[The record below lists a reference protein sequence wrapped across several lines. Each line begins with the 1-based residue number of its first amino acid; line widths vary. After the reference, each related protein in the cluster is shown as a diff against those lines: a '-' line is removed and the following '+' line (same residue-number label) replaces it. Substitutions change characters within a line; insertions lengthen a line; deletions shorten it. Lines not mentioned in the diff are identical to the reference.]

1 MEKPYNDTMSHELK
15 KVPQCE
21 FCYAKKFE
29 YEPPSFCCSNGEV
42 VLMSTNVPNDLYE
55 LFTSQSALSVD
66 LRRHLRA
73 YNSIFSF
80 TSFGVRLDK
89 NLSNMKT
96 GIYTFR
102 AQGQVYHELPSLTLG
117 DNGPCYL
124 QLYFYDTDNELQN
137 RMRILKDAN
146 LEEPIVVK
154 LMEILSA
161 NPYEQ
166 FFRRLK
172 DIPVQESYEI
182 IIKNDVRLDQ
192 RVYNSP
198 SSDQVAA
205 VWIEGT
211 NSNTRSERDIIVTAH
226 SGRRHRVRHYFGCY
240 DPLQYLLLFPFGEIG
255 WHRNIKTRHQPYIV
269 QHVTCEEDIFEH
281 DIATRVEQ
289 ARRTKKVSCRQ
300 YYCYKLQIREKERS
314 ILLYAGRLLQQYV
327 VDMYIKLESTRLDY
341 YRTQQ
346 SHIRSELY
354 QGIVDSI
361 VAGESRGDKVGKRVV
376 LPASFIGGPRDMR
389 RRYFDAMCLVQR
401 FGKPDLFIT
410 MTCNPD
416 WKEIRDELKFGQL
429 PQDRPDLTARVFRA
443 KLYDVKQQL
452 FKRSIFGKVAAHVHV
467 IEFQKRG
474 LPHAHILLIFQSEF
488 KITNAEQ
495 YDKLVCAEIPSEN
508 ENPSLYRKVVKHMIH
523 GPCGDLNKKNA
534 CMKDGKCK
542 NLYPRKFVE
551 HTIQGKDSYPIYRRR
566 KDSQIVFVRNAM
578 LDNRWVV
585 PYNPYLLERYDC
597 HINVEIC
604 SGITAVKYLYKYIY
618 KGHDRVA
625 IHISNVDGGN
635 FVDEIKEYQD
645 ARWVSPQEAMWRL
658 YEFNLNEMYPSV
670 TNLQLHLPNKHTV
683 WYWEN
688 KNLEYIIHSEDIS
701 RTMLTEFFH
710 LNSIS
715 EISRDYLYR
724 EIPEHYVWNKQN
736 KCWSPRHHKAVI
748 GRVNAAN
755 PSEGERYYLRLLLNH
770 VRGPTSY
777 KDLLYVNGLQC
788 VTFKESAERRGLLE
802 SDNSIVECL
811 NDAVCFQIPMALR
824 RLFATLIVFCDPS
837 NVRKLWDDYF
847 EAMSEDFLPDPNSS
861 PDYQLMETLKSIENY
876 LMSMG
881 RNINDYDL
889 PNIDYA
895 NDSNSYDS
903 SREITNEMAIV
914 TPSDDYNAIVNLNN
928 EQENAYKTIL
938 ECIISNQPNIFFIDG
953 PEGTGKTYLYRALL
967 AKVRSEHGIAL
978 ATATFG
984 VASSLLP
991 GGRTSHSRFKI
1002 PIIADESTTCNISK
1016 QSSTAELLRKA
1027 KLIIWDEAPMAKR
1040 YAIEAVDRT
1049 LQDLLGNNLSFG
1061 GKVVV
1066 FGGDFRQV
1074 LPVLPRATRAEI
1086 IEASLVKS
1094 KLWKKMKKRLEKNMR
1109 ARNDQSF
1116 TEFLLRV
1123 GNGEEL
1129 TLLDNMIQLPK
1140 EIVINSII
1148 EENSENALIDAI
1160 FPYLQENS
1168 HLAEYITNR
1177 AILATRNDF
1186 VDKINGQLIERFP
1199 GESSTYYSFDK
1210 ANDDAET
1217 IFNMRNQCT
1226 FNTINSLDVLQRNWT
1241 IKVIVLRRG
1250 NVENYHN
1257 DKGSGQILKVI
1268 LMDEEGTQIQ
1278 AALFNDVV
1286 TIFKESLALHKTYI
1300 ISNGIVSRVNHK
1312 YRNVHKEFELK
1323 FDKTISGNDIGAL
1336 IMNSKSKAFDGAE
1349 KICLNKIIG
1358 KSKTAFMK
1366 TNYYFEATI
1375 QEIENEKKPWYDAC
1389 MECNKKVKLLNSGI
1403 VCTNCNIKNVKC
1415 VQRFVMR
1422 LKVTDTNAE
1431 AKITVFD
1438 DCQSLINCCL
1448 EDLLRLKNEEE
1459 ETNEFSDIVKRCEGK
1474 SFMFL
1479 VKIDNNNDELIRGLF
1494 VAQAVKKVGRDNDTT
1509 EELGTELNIDN
1520 DTTEELS
1527 TDNHPI
1533 AELRSPKRIKRS
1545 FQRKNIKIQNI
1556 DS

>member
-1 MEKPYNDTMSHELK
+1 
-15 KVPQCE
+15 
-21 FCYAKKFE
+21 
-29 YEPPSFCCSNGEV
+29 
-42 VLMSTNVPNDLYE
+42 
-55 LFTSQSALSVD
+55 
-66 LRRHLRA
+66 
-73 YNSIFSF
+73 
-80 TSFGVRLDK
+80 
-89 NLSNMKT
+89 
-96 GIYTFR
+96 
-102 AQGQVYHELPSLTLG
+102 
-117 DNGPCYL
+117 
-124 QLYFYDTDNELQN
+124 
-137 RMRILKDAN
+137 
-146 LEEPIVVK
+146 
-154 LMEILSA
+154 
-161 NPYEQ
+161 
-166 FFRRLK
+166 
-172 DIPVQESYEI
+172 
-182 IIKNDVRLDQ
+182 
-192 RVYNSP
+192 
-198 SSDQVAA
+198 
-205 VWIEGT
+205 
-211 NSNTRSERDIIVTAH
+211 
-226 SGRRHRVRHYFGCY
+226 
-240 DPLQYLLLFPFGEIG
+240 
-255 WHRNIKTRHQPYIV
+255 
-269 QHVTCEEDIFEH
+269 
-281 DIATRVEQ
+281 
-289 ARRTKKVSCRQ
+289 
-300 YYCYKLQIREKERS
+300 
-314 ILLYAGRLLQQYV
+314 
-327 VDMYIKLESTRLDY
+327 MYIKLESTRLDY

-376 LPASFIGGPRDMR
+376 LPASFIGCSRDMR

-401 FGKPDLFIT
+401 FEKPDLFIT

-443 KLYDVKQQL
+443 KLYDVNQQL
-452 FKRSIFGKVAAHVHV
+452 FKRSIFGKVAAHIHV

-495 YDKLVCAEIPSEN
+495 YDKLVCAEIPSKN

-542 NLYPRKFVE
+542 NLYPRKFVK

-566 KDSQIVFVRNAM
+566 KNGQIIFVRNAM

-585 PYNPYLLERYDC
+585 PYNPYLLEKYDC

-670 TNLQLHLPNKHTV
+670 TNLQLHLPNKHIF

-688 KNLEYIIHSEDIS
+688 KNLEYIVRSEDIS

-811 NDAVCFQIPMALR
+811 NDAMCFQIPMALR

-847 EAMSEDFLPDPNSS
+847 EAMSEDFLPDPNSL

-876 LMSMG
+876 LISMG
-881 RNINDYDL
+881 RSINDYDL

-953 PEGTGKTYLYRALL
+953 PRGTGKTYLYRALL

-978 ATATFG
+978 ATATSG

-991 GGRTSHSRFKI
+991 GGRIAHSRFKI

-1040 YAIEAVDRT
+1040 YAIEPVDRT

-1074 LPVLPRATRAEI
+1074 LPVLPRATRAET
-1086 IEASLVKS
+1086 IEAS
-1094 KLWKKMKKRLEKNMR
+1094 
-1109 ARNDQSF
+1109 
-1116 TEFLLRV
+1116 
-1123 GNGEEL
+1123 NGEEL

-1140 EIVINSII
+1140 EIVINSVI

-1160 FPYLQENS
+1160 FPSLQENS
-1168 HLAEYITNR
+1168 HLTEYITNR

-1186 VDKINGQLIERFP
+1186 VDKINDQLIERFP

-1268 LMDEEGTQIQ
+1268 LMDEE
-1278 AALFNDVV
+1278 
-1286 TIFKESLALHKTYI
+1286 
-1300 ISNGIVSRVNHK
+1300 
-1312 YRNVHKEFELK
+1312 
-1323 FDKTISGNDIGAL
+1323 
-1336 IMNSKSKAFDGAE
+1336 
-1349 KICLNKIIG
+1349 
-1358 KSKTAFMK
+1358 K

-1438 DCQSLINCCL
+1438 DCQ
-1448 EDLLRLKNEEE
+1448 
-1459 ETNEFSDIVKRCEGK
+1459 
-1474 SFMFL
+1474 
-1479 VKIDNNNDELIRGLF
+1479 GLF

-1509 EELGTELNIDN
+1509 EELGTELSIDN